1 MTTPV
6 IIAGSGRSGTTW
18 VLDSLTEA
26 NRMRA
31 VFEPL
36 HPIGVPAARR
46 FAHQYVE
53 ASANAPELK
62 AFMDRVF
69 SGRMHS
75 PWANYRI
82 RPDRFNPLRNS
93 PISVY
98 LHMRKSA
105 HLLKTYAFRRGL
117 SGQVVKFIRANL
129 MLPWL
134 IRQYGFPT
142 ILVVRHPCAVIA
154 SRLKLSSADWSAEKA
169 VGRYRD
175 DKAVADLIGDR
186 FGVDLGRP
194 MSPAAAL
201 ACVWCI
207 ENELPLEW
215 AEQEKYGVVSYEDLL
230 INPATEWRKV
240 VDYLGLT
247 NIPGNDL
254 LGTPSQQS
262 SLDMRERKF
271 TPAHIERWRSQL
283 ESKDIDDVAAML
295 EQFGT
300 GMYSVDS
307 AMPVKSVTGKKEVKA

>member
-18 VLDSLTEA
+18 VLDSLADA
-26 NRMRA
+26 NRMHA

-46 FAHQYVE
+46 FAHRYVE
-53 ASANAPELK
+53 AGADAPELK

-69 SGRMHS
+69 SGRMRN
-75 PWANYRI
+75 PWVNYRI
-82 RPDRFNPLRNS
+82 RTDRFNPLRNN
-93 PISVY
+93 PIAIY

-105 HLLKTYAFRRGL
+105 LLLKTYAFRRGL

-129 MLPWL
+129 MLSWL
-134 IRQYGFPT
+134 ARQYAYPT

-175 DKAVADLIGDR
+175 DKIIADLIGDR
-186 FGVDLGRP
+186 FGVDLARP

-201 ACVWCI
+201 ACVWCV
-207 ENELPLEW
+207 ENVLPLEW
-215 AEQEKYGVVSYEDLL
+215 AEREKYGVVAYEDLL
-230 INPATEWRKV
+230 VNPETEWRRV

-247 NIPGNDL
+247 VIPGSDL

-262 SLDMRERKF
+262 SQEMRERKF
-271 TPAHIERWRSQL
+271 TAAHIERWRSQL
-283 ESKDIDDVAAML
+283 ESNAIDDVAYIL

-300 GMYSVDS
+300 GMYSIDS
-307 AMPVKSVTGKKEVKA
+307 AMPVKSVAKKKG